1 MLVPFV
7 CVIVGSLL
15 PYVWGIVDD
24 RERKKSLGSRDN
36 NHPRVQAQKL
46 EGRAARALGASQN
59 AFEGFPIFAAA
70 ILMCAFAGAA
80 GAVVTAV
87 SVVWV
92 VVRFVHGLAYLAD
105 KPGLRGPMFGLGAIS
120 NLVLMG
126 MALRALT

>member
-1 MLVPFV
+1 MLVPFA

-24 RERKKSLGSRDN
+24 LERKRSLGSRDN

-70 ILMCAFAGAA
+70 VLMCAFAGAA
-80 GAVVTAV
+80 GTVVTAV

-92 VVRFVHGLAYLAD
+92 AVRFVHGLAYLAD
-105 KPGLRGPMFGLGAIS
+105 KPGLRGQMFGLGAIS

-126 MALRALT
+126 MAIRALV

>member
-24 RERKKSLGSRDN
+24 RERRKIGGRDN
-36 NHPRVQAQKL
+36 RHPRVQAQKL

-59 AFEGFPIFAAA
+59 AFEGFPIFADA

>member
-1 MLVPFV
+1 MLVPFA

-24 RERKKSLGSRDN
+24 RERKRSFGGRDN

-70 ILMCAFAGAA
+70 VLMCAFAGAA
-80 GAVVTAV
+80 GTVVTVV

-92 VVRFVHGLAYLAD
+92 VVRFAHGLAYLAD
-105 KPGLRGPMFGLGAIS
+105 KPGLRGQMFGLGAIS

-126 MALRALT
+126 MAIRALI

>member
-1 MLVPFV
+1 MLVPFA

-24 RERKKSLGSRDN
+24 LERRKTVGGRDDH
-36 NHPRVQAQKL
+36 HPRVQAAKL

-70 ILMCAFAGAA
+70 VLMCAFAGAA
-80 GAVVTAV
+80 GTAVTAV

-92 VVRFVHGLAYLAD
+92 VVRFLHGFAYLGD
-105 KPGLRGPMFGLGAIS
+105 NPKLRGPMFGLGALS
-120 NLVLMG
+120 NLALMG
-126 MALRALT
+126 MAIRALT